1 MQGRPL
7 KYLVIHCSATPEGR
21 DVRPEQIIR
30 WHEQRWGKG
39 AIGYRSFIDIHGV
52 SHRLRAANMN
62 AIVEP
67 EEITF
72 GVAGINSESHHICY
86 AGGMNRSGDTPKD
99 TRTDAQ
105 KKALESII
113 RFYLENINPAI
124 YIAGHYAFSNKACP
138 SFNVPEWLR
147 SIGIPEENIW
157 NRDPFNMHFWHKR
170 WNK

>member
-1 MQGRPL
+1 
-7 KYLVIHCSATPEGR
+7 
-21 DVRPEQIIR
+21 
-30 WHEQRWGKG
+30 
-39 AIGYRSFIDIHGV
+39 
-52 SHRLRAANMN
+52 MN

-99 TRTDAQ
+99 TRTNAQ